1 MDPFTAARIRMS
13 STTGAEVKRF
23 ARVRKEG
30 FEDEYDFK
38 TSARKEKLGIASRFY
53 VSSIEVRDEEAIVH
67 PRSSSSA
74 ISLRRLTVRPV
85 RKG

>member
-30 FEDEYDFK
+30 FEYDFK
-38 TSARKEKLGIASRFY
+38 TSARKEKLGIANRLRLLDRGPRRRSDRPSPL
-53 VSSIEVRDEEAIVH
+53 VVVRDFLAEADGFG
-67 PRSSSSA
+67 
-74 ISLRRLTVRPV
+74 L
-85 RKG
+85 